1 MPERFIGIDIS
12 PKGIKDRDKEMEDM
26 AKAKTKVKA
35 KKEQEG
41 EEQAEEQQEE
51 NPFAEYNNRTYQS
64 YVKNNHADKIPHG
77 VEAPNTRINDF
88 ISRVDLTKD
97 HARKILTMVRLKTR
111 DYVADS
117 RKKIE
122 KEFLVYHEE
131 FEGRDWVGR
140 LLRCGDNTEG
150 VYRKVESTPE
160 VKWNDR
166 IGRSE
171 VVGQNLAGTH
181 QIHYIPFSKEK
192 VDEIIAKSDS
202 DKNEI
207 IYVVKTPERRDH
219 FNYDEFTNYTWEQC
233 EKILLYDGG
242 VQMARADRLFQSG
255 KTGNDLNFKP
265 S

>member
-1 MPERFIGIDIS
+1 MPEKFEGIAIT
-12 PKGIKDRDKEMEDM
+12 PKGIKERDMDN
-26 AKAKTKVKA
+26 A
-35 KKEQEG
+35 KEQKQQE
-41 EEQAEEQQEE
+41 EEQQEQLE

-64 YVKNNHADKIPHG
+64 YVKNNFADKIPHG

-88 ISRVDLTKD
+88 ISLVDLTKE
-97 HARKILTMVRLKTR
+97 HARKILTMVRLRTR
-111 DYVADS
+111 DYYIADS

-131 FEGRDWVGR
+131 WEGHDWVGR

-150 VYRKVESTPE
+150 VYREVDSAPE

-171 VVGQNLAGTH
+171 VVGQNLAGSH
-181 QIHYIPFSKEK
+181 PIHYIPFSKEK

-265 S
+265 T

>member
-1 MPERFIGIDIS
+1 MPEKFEGIMIT
-12 PKGIKDRDKEMEDM
+12 PKGVKDKDM
-26 AKAKTKVKA
+26 VGHGGAN
-35 KKEQEG
+35 KEQK
-41 EEQAEEQQEE
+41 QQEQTEELE

-64 YVKNNHADKIPHG
+64 YVKNGFADKIIHG

-97 HARKILTMVRLKTR
+97 HARKIMTMVRLKTT

-117 RKKIE
+117 RKKPE

-131 FEGRDWVGR
+131 WIGKDWLGRT
-140 LLRCGDNTEG
+140 LRCGDNTEG
-150 VYRKVESTPE
+150 VYSEVESVPE

-166 IGRSE
+166 FGRSE
-171 VVGQNLAGTH
+171 VVGQNLAGSHTV
-181 QIHYIPFSKEK
+181 HYIPFSKQK

-207 IYVVKTPERRDH
+207 IYVVKSPPRKDH

-233 EKILLYDGG
+233 EKILLLDGG
-242 VQMARADRLFQSG
+242 IQMARADKLFQSQ
-255 KTGNDLNFKP
+255 KTANNLNFKP